1 MAVSQQQKVD
11 FLLKKIGYTKTK
23 TGLADDSSLGGT
35 KKAGFGEVHASPLII
50 ASTSVWADS
59 SLIPATPPGSDSP
72 TVKRYPTSSSYRMTY
87 DNSVSGNRAFIARST
102 QGNQSASVD
111 GDWIDTQF
119 GNDYLV
125 KVYKGEPGTAGV
137 TTLSAAG
144 SGNNDGWFFD
154 YSTGVLNFN
163 DTNVPIGITTN
174 NVYIVGYRYTGK
186 KGILPP
192 VGFGTFSSLDVSGI
206 ATFRDVVQFHGVNA
220 GVTSAFWDKSANQFN
235 FIDNTKLTFGT
246 GGTEF
251 QVYHDGSTSI
261 IKSGEGNLNL
271 QTVNGE
277 VLLSNS
283 AGEVGVSYKHNDR
296 VLLRYDNADRF
307 QTTGYGVSVYGG
319 STGIGTLG
327 APATFHID
335 PGTVGD
341 NTGLVVIK
349 GNLQV
354 DGTQTTVNSTT
365 MTVDDKNIVLGQ
377 GAANDAAVDGGGI
390 TLESS
395 GGGNKTLNWV
405 DASKAWT
412 SSENIHV
419 AAGKVLG
426 FANDTNTFI
435 DRPAAD
441 TIKFTTGATERVRI
455 DDSNVK
461 ITASLNVTGLS
472 TFAANIDANGDLDV
486 DGHTELDFVNVSA
499 ASTFAGLVDINA
511 GGQANTFKV
520 EDLTDN
526 RIVIAGT
533 GGELEDSANLTFNGT
548 LFNVGQSTGI
558 SSFLDEDNMVSDSD
572 TALATQQSIK
582 KYVDDRTPQG
592 PGGGQLTV
600 SADSGTNQ
608 VIDLNTEV
616 LDIEGTSNEIETVTG
631 TNKVVIGLPND
642 VTIGNDL
649 TITGDLASVTNVNVV
664 GITTFNDNVKLLD
677 ADVLSLGTGQDLQL
691 SHANDIS
698 LIRDT
703 RAGVGG
709 TLAVGAD
716 HLILRNKDG
725 NEKYFEAFDNGKVSL
740 FYDFLPKL
748 ETSGIGVTISSQ
760 LDTTNLKVSGVS
772 TFTGNIDANG
782 DIDVDGQTTLD
793 DLNVSGVSTFA
804 GAIDANGSL
813 DVDGHTELDNV
824 NVSGVSTLTDLRIG
838 NAISIDIVRD
848 EDDMASDDP
857 NALATQQSIKA
868 YVDDQ
873 VTAQDLDFVGDSGT
887 GSVDLD
893 SQSLDIEGTANEI
906 VTSASGQKITIALPD
921 NVTIGNDL
929 TVTNDIASVANINST
944 GISTFGSSSG
954 IGTVNIGAGKTTLIV
969 DGDARITG
977 IVSIG
982 QGTITLDSSQ
992 SMIKLGAA
1000 TIHRDSSS
1008 GDVIIMKT
1016 PAAGGG
1022 YNRVRASDILIDAD
1036 TVIDNN
1042 QNITATGNL
1051 SVGVAGTSIKTVVGA
1066 AVSVGIGST
1075 TPDYMLDV
1083 AGAINSETDVKIQ
1096 GVSVVTQALNDA
1108 VAMAIA
1114 LG

>member
-163 DTNVPIGITTN
+163 DTNVPTGITTN

-206 ATFRDVVQFHGVNA
+206 ATFRDDVQFHGVNA
-220 GVTSAFWDKSANQFN
+220 GVTSAFWDKSANQFK
-235 FIDNTKLTFGT
+235 FIDNTKLTFGDS
-246 GGTEF
+246 
-251 QVYHDGSTSI
+251 QDLVMYHDGSDSRIVNNTGLTYLQGDVIRFRNQGDSATLLNASTSSVDLYANTDI
-261 IKSGEGNLNL
+261 R
-271 QTVNGE
+271 
-277 VLLSNS
+277 LS
-283 AGEVGVSYKHNDR
+283 
-296 VLLRYDNADRF
+296 
-307 QTTGYGVSVYGG
+307 TTGYGVSVYGG
-319 STGIGTLG
+319 SAGIGTLG

-664 GITTFNDNVKLLD
+664 GITTFNNNVKLLD

-725 NEKYFEAFDNGKVSL
+725 NEKYFEAVDNGKVTL

-893 SQSLDIEGTANEI
+893 SQQLDIEGTANEI
-906 VTSASGQKITIALPD
+906 VTSASGQRITIALPD

-954 IGTVNIGAGKTTLIV
+954 IGTVNIGAGKTALIV
-969 DGDARITG
+969 DGDVRVSG
-977 IVSIG
+977 MMSIG
-982 QGTITLDSSQ
+982 SGTITLDHSQ
-992 SMIKLGAA
+992 NMIKLDTA
-1000 TIHRDSSS
+1000 TISKDSS
-1008 GDVIIMKT
+1008 GDVVIMK
-1016 PAAGGG
+1016 AASAGGG
-1022 YNRVRASDILIDAD
+1022 YNKVRASDVLIDAN
-1036 TVIDNN
+1036 TVIDNS

-1066 AVSVGIGST
+1066 AVSVGIGSA